1 MDNIN
6 SRPGFFAAFF
16 GFRRMVSP
24 FFITLVYFLG
34 LIGIIAC
41 VVKHIMQG
49 PNLPGHL
56 VGYMDRYV
64 PGDMQ
69 TYVAYALVVL
79 GGFLVILAWRFVC
92 ELLISLFGI
101 FNRLS
106 EIKALLGEPVSAAA
120 SAARVQAT
128 IAPAKAKKEKPKK
141 PSKANKEKAIAI
153 AAAAPVVAA
162 VAEAKEAVEEAA
174 ADAVEGSKD
183 KDDDPK
189 DDDPNDEPPRSRR
202 RRR

>member
-1 MDNIN
+1 MNNIN

-16 GFRRMVSP
+16 GFKRMVSP

-49 PNLPGHL
+49 PNLPGYL
-56 VGYMDRYV
+56 VGYMDQYV

-79 GGFLVILAWRFVC
+79 GGFLVILVWRFVC

-106 EIKALLGEPVSAAA
+106 EIKVLLGEPVSAAA
-120 SAARVQAT
+120 SAARVKAT
-128 IAPAKAKKEKPKK
+128 IAPAKAKREKPKK
-141 PSKANKEKAIAI
+141 PTKANKEKAIAI

-174 ADAVEGSKD
+174 EKAKD
-183 KDDDPK
+183 SDNSNDDGPEDDD
-189 DDDPNDEPPRSRR
+189 PPRSRR